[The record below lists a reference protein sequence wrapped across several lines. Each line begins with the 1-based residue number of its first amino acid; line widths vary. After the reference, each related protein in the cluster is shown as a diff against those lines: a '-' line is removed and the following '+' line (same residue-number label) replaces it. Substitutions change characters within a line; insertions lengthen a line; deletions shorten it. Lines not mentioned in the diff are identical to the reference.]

1 MKVRQ
6 GDILVPPRGDRSA
19 LRRVSQK
26 HVDFLLCHPETLKP
40 LVAVEL
46 DDRSHDRADRKARD
60 VFVDQSFASAGLPIV
75 HVPVTGHYDVRE
87 LEALLASHLPARP
100 A

>member
-6 GDILVPPRGDRSA
+6 AEILVPPRGDRSA

-87 LEALLASHLPARP
+87 LEALLASHLPAGP